1 MNIPAQ
7 VPEEIKEEEETEY
20 IDKIRYLGIDMTKNL
35 ENKQKLLWIKTI
47 NWYLLAD
54 NIKDKIRDYIE
65 KKMKL
70 LDIVIILLAGL
81 GLLTNGLQMNFYLSF
96 EKRKNIDENGNITY
110 SIIITGA
117 TSNLIE
123 ILRCISSFSSLI
135 VIILIMIHYNIK
147 KNYLI
152 FKHEIPFNSSYCST
166 NLIIPMIIEIILILI
181 HTPPFFN
188 DIQIRLSTTGS
199 NKEIVPIYLDLFI
212 SVFILGRVY
221 LIFKFYANYSKWGGV
236 FASRVC
242 NECNAKGGFIF
253 TYKAGIKEHP
263 FFSVILLMALTIFI
277 FGYGLR
283 NAEISFITN
292 IPERYFQDWTQITNG
307 FWFMTTNILLI
318 GYGDFYPTTQLG
330 RIIAFISCL
339 WGILLESLLVT
350 AIVNSMKLNQKEE
363 LVYNE
368 VEKYLEESIYKK
380 KALNLIYQFYNSH
393 MICDDISKTQNNSY
407 MNNNLLDNELQV
419 HKKRIF
425 NKRILKTKEALIE
438 FSKMR
443 KNKEKKEREISV
455 QNLMTKIN
463 IEINDNMNYLLRN
476 IQTQINTLLENINQ
490 AQENQNKILLFSG
503 ILDVLHKT
511 LYDKVKERTKSN
523 GQVLDIKEIQNNK
536 KFKDKISSK
545 EINDIDFD
553 QKIAVKSSKKNV
565 LFK

>member
-1 MNIPAQ
+1 MNL
-7 VPEEIKEEEETEY
+7 VPNQDEVKEEEDEY
-20 IDKIRYLGIDMTKNL
+20 VEKIRYLGIDMSKNL
-35 ENKQKLLWIKTI
+35 EHKQKCLWIKTI

-54 NIKDKIRDYIE
+54 NLKDKIRDYIE
-65 KKMKL
+65 KKMKI

-81 GLLTNGLQMNFYLSF
+81 GLLTNGLQMTFYLKF
-96 EKRKNIDENGNITY
+96 TKIRKNGTYTIQISGKSSNTIEALRFIT
-110 SIIITGA
+110 SG
-117 TSNLIE
+117 
-123 ILRCISSFSSLI
+123 SSLI
-135 VIILIMIHYNIK
+135 VIILIMAHYEIK

-152 FKHEIPFNSSYCST
+152 FKHEIPFNSSYFSK
-166 NLIIPMIIEIILILI
+166 NLIIPMVIEIILILI

-188 DIQIRLSTTGS
+188 DIQIHLYTTGS
-199 NKEIVPIYLDLFI
+199 NSESVPIFIDLFI
-212 SVFILGRVY
+212 SVFILARVY
-221 LIFKFYANYSKWGGV
+221 LLFKYYANYSKWGGV

-253 TYKAGIKEHP
+253 TYKAGIKEYP
-263 FFSVILLMALTIFI
+263 FLSVIILMILTILI

-283 NAEISFITN
+283 NSEISFINN
-292 IPERYFQDWTQITNG
+292 IPEKYFQDWTKVTNG

-330 RIIAFISCL
+330 RIIAFVSCL
-339 WGILLESLLVT
+339 WGILLESLLVS
-350 AIVNSMKLNQKEE
+350 AIVNSIKLNQKEE
-363 LVYNE
+363 LAFNE
-368 VEKYLEESIYKK
+368 VEKHLEVSIYKK
-380 KALNLIYQFYNSH
+380 KALNLIYQFYLSH
-393 MICDDISKTQNNSY
+393 IICEDMQKTQSNSS
-407 MNNNLLDNELQV
+407 MKNNLLKDELQI

-425 NKRILKTKEALIE
+425 NKNIIKTKAVLIE

-503 ILDVLHKT
+503 ILDVVHKS

-523 GQVLDIKEIQNNK
+523 GQVLDLKEIQNNK
-536 KFKDKISSK
+536 KFKLSNKDDLSNVDNEK
-545 EINDIDFD
+545 EEIDI
-553 QKIAVKSSKKNV
+553 KKSSKKNTIY
-565 LFK
+565 K

>member
-1 MNIPAQ
+1 MNA
-7 VPEEIKEEEETEY
+7 VPNQEEGKEEEENEN

-35 ENKQKLLWIKTI
+35 EHKQKLLWIKTI

-65 KKMKL
+65 KKMKI
-70 LDIVIILLAGL
+70 LDIIIILLAGL
-81 GLLTNGLQMNFYLSF
+81 GLLTNGLQMSFYLKF
-96 EKRKNIDENGNITY
+96 TKVIEEDLTN
-110 SIIITGA
+110 SIKITGHS
-117 TSNLIE
+117 TNLIE
-123 ILRCISSFSSLI
+123 ALRVITSVSSLI
-135 VIILIMIHYNIK
+135 VVILIMVHYEIK

-152 FKHEIPFNSSYCST
+152 FKHEIPFNSSYCSK
-166 NLIIPMIIEIILILI
+166 NLIIPMIFEIILILI

-188 DIQIRLSTTGS
+188 DIKIYLKTTGS
-199 NKEIVPIYLDLFI
+199 NSETVPIYLDLFI

-221 LIFKFYANYSKWGGV
+221 LLFKFYANYSKWGGV

-283 NAEISFITN
+283 NSEISFVKN

-330 RIIAFISCL
+330 RIIAFVSCL
-339 WGILLESLLVT
+339 WGILLESLLVI

-363 LVYNE
+363 LAYNE
-368 VEKYLEESIYKK
+368 VEKYLEEAVYKK
-380 KALNLIYQFYNSH
+380 KALNLIYQLYNSH
-393 MICDDISKTQNNSY
+393 IISDDMYKNQNNSY
-407 MNNNLLDNELQV
+407 MKNNLLDNELQV

-425 NKRILKTKEALIE
+425 NKRIIKTKQALIE

-503 ILDVLHKT
+503 ILDVLHKS

-523 GQVLDIKEIQNNK
+523 GQVLDWKEIQNNK
-536 KFKDKISSK
+536 KFKDKFSTK
-545 EINDIDFD
+545 EIIENDENERDGSDF
-553 QKIAVKSSKKNV
+553 KKSSKKNV
-565 LFK
+565 IYK

>member
-1 MNIPAQ
+1 MNL
-7 VPEEIKEEEETEY
+7 VPNQDEVKEEEDEY
-20 IDKIRYLGIDMTKNL
+20 VEKIRYLGIDMSKNL
-35 ENKQKLLWIKTI
+35 EHKQKLLWIKTI

-65 KKMKL
+65 KKMKI
-70 LDIVIILLAGL
+70 LDIIIILLAGL
-81 GLLTNGLQMNFYLSF
+81 GLLTNGLQMTFYLQF
-96 EKRKNIDENGNITY
+96 KKIREKDKSY
-110 SIIITGA
+110 SIQIKGEKSNSIEALRFITSG
-117 TSNLIE
+117 
-123 ILRCISSFSSLI
+123 SSLI
-135 VIILIMIHYNIK
+135 VIILIMVHYEIK

-152 FKHEIPFNSSYCST
+152 FKHEIPFNSSYFSK
-166 NLIIPMIIEIILILI
+166 NLIIPMIIEILLMLI

-188 DIQIRLSTTGS
+188 DKKIYLYTTGS
-199 NKEIVPIYLDLFI
+199 NSERVPIYLDLFI
-212 SVFILGRVY
+212 SVFILARVY
-221 LIFKFYANYSKWGGV
+221 LLFKFYANYSKWGGV

-253 TYKAGIKEHP
+253 TYKAGIKEFP
-263 FFSVILLMALTIFI
+263 FLSVIILMALTILI

-283 NAEISFITN
+283 NAEISFIKN
-292 IPERYFQDWTQITNG
+292 IPEKYFQDWTRLTNG

-339 WGILLESLLVT
+339 WGILLESLLVA
-350 AIVNSMKLNQKEE
+350 AIVNAIKLNQKEE
-363 LVYNE
+363 LAYNE
-368 VEKYLEESIYKK
+368 VEKNIEVSVYKK
-380 KALNLIYQFYNSH
+380 KALNLIYQFYISH
-393 MICDDISKTQNNSY
+393 VVCDEIQNAQNNSY
-407 MNNNLLDNELQV
+407 MKNNVLKDELQI

-425 NKRILKTKEALIE
+425 NKNIIKTKSTLIE

-503 ILDVLHKT
+503 ILDVLHKS

-523 GQVLDIKEIQNNK
+523 GQVLDLKDIQNNK
-536 KFKDKISSK
+536 KYKLSSK
-545 EINDIDFD
+545 DILVDNE
-553 QKIAVKSSKKNV
+553 KEESNYKKSSKKNSN
-565 LFK
+565 LYK

>member
-1 MNIPAQ
+1 MNLASNN
-7 VPEEIKEEEETEY
+7 EEVKEEEENEY

-70 LDIVIILLAGL
+70 LDIIIIVLAGL
-81 GLLTNGLQMNFYLSF
+81 GLVTNGLQMLFYLDF
-96 EKRKNIDENGNITY
+96 KKVIEDDFTY
-110 SIIITGA
+110 SIKITGKS
-117 TSNLIE
+117 SNLIE
-123 ILRCISSFSSLI
+123 ALRIITSVSTLI
-135 VIILIMIHYNIK
+135 VIVLIMIHYEIK

-152 FKHEIPFNSSYCST
+152 FKHEIPFNSSYCDS
-166 NLIIPMIIEIILILI
+166 NLMIPMIIEIILLLI
-181 HTPPFFN
+181 HTPPFLN
-188 DIQIRLSTTGS
+188 DVKIHIRTTGS
-199 NKEIVPIYLDLFI
+199 NNEIVPIYLDLFI

-221 LIFKFYANYSKWGGV
+221 LLFKFYANYSKWGGV

-253 TYKAGIKEHP
+253 TYKAGIKERP
-263 FFSVILLMALTIFI
+263 FSSVIFLMVLTIFI

-283 NAEISFITN
+283 NSEISFIN
-292 IPERYFQDWTQITNG
+292 KIPEKYFQDWTEISNG

-330 RIIAFISCL
+330 RIIAFVSCL
-339 WGILLESLLVT
+339 WGILLESLLVS
-350 AIVNSMKLNQKEE
+350 AIVNLIKLEPKED
-363 LVYNE
+363 LAYNE
-368 VEKYLEESIYKK
+368 VEKYLEESVYKK
-380 KALNLIYQFYNSH
+380 TALNLINQLYNLH
-393 MICDDISKTQNNSY
+393 MICDEMHSAQNNSY
-407 MNNNLLDNELQV
+407 MKNNILDSELQV

-425 NKRILKTKEALIE
+425 NRRILKTKSALIQ

-503 ILDVLHKT
+503 ILDVLHKN

-523 GQVLDIKEIQNNK
+523 GQVIDLKDMQNNK
-536 KFKDKISSK
+536 TFKEKLSNK
-545 EINDIDFD
+545 ELLNHDFGNF
-553 QKIAVKSSKKNV
+553 KKTKKNS
-565 LFK
+565 LY